1 MIISERVPA
10 VLIKMQTMKSSL
22 SRTEQ
27 QVVDYI
33 IANPAKV
40 IYLSVAKL
48 AEYSNVSDATVVRT
62 CQKLGYNGFQDL
74 KVTLAQDIVTPL
86 QHIQEEI
93 EIDDDISAIV
103 DKVFQGTL
111 HAINFTH
118 SNLKKNV
125 IEQTVETLISARSVM
140 IIGLGNS
147 HSAAIDLH
155 HKLTRLGILSVA
167 YTDSLFQIIATT
179 TLLSEHD
186 VMFAISHS
194 GRSMDIVDAVQVAK
208 NKGVKTIS
216 LTNFG
221 ISPLSKISDIQL
233 FTASK
238 DTSFR
243 YVALSSRVAQMTII
257 DVLYTVLATR
267 IADKTTYN
275 LNEILAR
282 NKY

>member
-1 MIISERVPA
+1 
-10 VLIKMQTMKSSL
+10 MQALKSSL

-62 CQKLGYNGFQDL
+62 CQKLGFNGFQDL

-86 QHIQEEI
+86 QNIHEEI
-93 EIDDDISAIV
+93 CDVDDTSAIV

-118 SNLKKNV
+118 SNLKKKV
-125 IEQTVETLISARSVM
+125 IEQAVETLLSARSVM

-167 YTDSLFQIIATT
+167 YTDSLFQMIASS
-179 TLLSEHD
+179 TLLNEHD
-186 VMFAISHS
+186 VLFAISHS
-194 GRSMDIVDAVQVAK
+194 GRSMDIVDAVQMAK
-208 NKGVKTIS
+208 NKGVRTIS

-238 DTSFR
+238 DTRFR
-243 YVALSSRVAQMTII
+243 FVALSSRVAQMAII
-257 DVLYTVLATR
+257 DVLYTILATR
-267 IADKTTYN
+267 LADETAGN
-275 LNEILAR
+275 LNQAMTR
-282 NKY
+282 MKY